1 MERRRFVV
9 IGLGS
14 FGHNVAKS
22 LYEMGHD
29 VLGIDRNKSEVE
41 AISPFCSRAEVAD
54 AADKDELIRAGAGAA
69 EVGIVGL
76 GSRIDASILATLF
89 LREMGVK
96 EIVAKA
102 LSQDH
107 GRILTRIGATE
118 VIQPEQDMA
127 VQLAQSL
134 AQPDILERIPFLEEY
149 ALIELRAPK
158 ALEGKTLSEA
168 KLRRAH
174 MLSVALIRRRRGNEE
189 ISVPARADEKMQHGD
204 VLVVLA
210 KMEDVEAFRKAYPE

>member
-1 MERRRFVV
+1 MAR
-9 IGLGS
+9 
-14 FGHNVAKS
+14 S

-29 VLGIDRNKSEVE
+29 VLGIDRNKAEIE
-41 AISPFCSRAEVAD
+41 AISPYCSRAELAD
-54 AADKDELIRAGAGAA
+54 AADKDELVRAGAGAA

-76 GSRIDASILATLF
+76 GTRIDASILATLF
-89 LREMGVK
+89 LRELGVK

-102 LSQDH
+102 LSHDH

-118 VIQPEQDMA
+118 VIQPERDMA
-127 VQLAQSL
+127 IRLAQSL
-134 AQPDILERIPFLEEY
+134 AHPDILEKIPFLEGY

-158 ALEGKTLSEA
+158 SLEGQTLSEA

-174 MLSVALIRRRRGNEE
+174 QLSVALIKRGSGEE
-189 ISVPARADEKMQHGD
+189 EVSVPARADEQIQPGD

-210 KMEDVEAFRKAYPE
+210 KMEDVEAFRKTHPE